1 MDKKNKVRSTGM
13 GVGYVSVM
21 LIFAVTCL
29 TVFAVMS
36 FSAASANDGFNVRS
50 GDYLKQYYTA
60 DGAAKSRLAV
70 LDSIAKAAAET
81 GFFEDEFED
90 QFNAAAESGFTGNKF
105 AAEADFFNGIT
116 LGRIMNGYSA
126 AWSEKINDRQE
137 LSVEVSFTSDGGC
150 EVTRWQSRTIS
161 SEESSESHLGVWDGS
176 FG

>member
-1 MDKKNKVRSTGM
+1 MDKNNKVQSTRM

-21 LIFAVTCL
+21 LIFAVICL

-50 GDYLKQYYTA
+50 GGNLKEYYAA
-60 DGAAKSRLAV
+60 DSAAKSKLAV
-70 LDSIAKAAAET
+70 LDGIAKAAAET

-90 QFNAAAESGFTGNKF
+90 QFNAAAESGVSGNKF

-116 LGRIMNGYSA
+116 LGRIKNGYSA

-137 LSVEVSFTSDGGC
+137 LSVEVSFTIDGGC
-150 EVTRWQSRTIS
+150 EITRWQSRTIS